1 MNLLE
6 ALQKGVFKV
15 FAIDDE
21 FSYLQVL
28 KYLLECLS
36 ISLSGEYF
44 SCHED
49 LLECKEF
56 DINSKSTLVICD
68 LRWGEE
74 DIGRNAGLKI
84 YLELKKRNYQ
94 GIFVIN
100 TNSDK
105 NEVEKLQK
113 ELDIDEDI
121 PILSKRHGNIEK
133 FLSSISIEI

>member
-6 ALQKGVFKV
+6 ALQKRVFKV

-21 FSYLQVL
+21 FTYLQIL
-28 KYLLECLS
+28 KSLLGFLG

-44 SCHED
+44 SWYED

-56 DINSKSTLVICD
+56 DINSKTTLIICD
-68 LRWGEE
+68 LRWGEK
-74 DIGRNAGLKI
+74 DIGRNVGLKT

-100 TNSDK
+100 TSSDK
-105 NEVEKLQK
+105 SEVEKFKK

-121 PILSKRHGNIEK
+121 PILSKRGGNIEE
-133 FLSSISIEI
+133 FLSSIPV